1 MGKIILTIALIFA
14 LAAVF
19 LFGFRLVGRLDQFR
33 KENRRRLA
41 YGILKKRRP
50 IRVAAESE
58 ALLDA
63 ARLALD
69 YCETQHPYMEFR
81 CTCAP
86 AGQLL
91 QDLYTRRIDI
101 AILTAEHASGMDTV
115 YSAVPIADLRE
126 ELCAVWNNTVPCKD
140 RDTVLTALENDHLR
154 LKSGY
159 CDYNE

>member
-1 MGKIILTIALIFA
+1 MEKIILTIALIFA

-33 KENRRRLA
+33 KENRRQLVKDVFRK
-41 YGILKKRRP
+41 GRP

-58 ALLDA
+58 ELMEIAGLVLGQCK
-63 ARLALD
+63 R
-69 YCETQHPYMEFR
+69 QHPDMKFR

-91 QDLYTRRIDI
+91 QDLYTRSIDI
-101 AILTAEHASGMDTV
+101 AILTAEHASALDTM
-115 YSAVPIADLRE
+115 YSAAPIADPRE
-126 ELCAVWNNTVPCKD
+126 EICAVWNNTVVRKE
-140 RDTVLTALENDHLR
+140 RDTVLTALENDHFR